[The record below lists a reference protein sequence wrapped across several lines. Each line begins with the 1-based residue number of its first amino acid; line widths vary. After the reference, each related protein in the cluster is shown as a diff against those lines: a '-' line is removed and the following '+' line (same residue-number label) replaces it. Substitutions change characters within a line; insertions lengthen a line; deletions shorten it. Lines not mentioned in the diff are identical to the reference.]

1 MAIVV
6 AGEALIDLV
15 PDGEDGLRAHPGGGP
30 YNTARTLGRLEQP
43 VLYLGCVSRDAF
55 GRRLRQQ
62 LRADGVQLDTVVDT
76 ELPTTLALVEIDAAG
91 AASYRFYTD
100 GTSAAAL
107 APGPARAALPPRV
120 DMLHVEGGCIALGL
134 DAHPTAL
141 GLQAAIEAVADRAL
155 VMVDPNCRP
164 LSIPDR
170 AAYRHGLAATLRHA
184 HVVKASGDDL
194 AFIEPSLE
202 PADAARSLLADGP
215 SVALVTL
222 GGDGALIVTAA
233 GEETVPAPPVD
244 VVDTIGAGDAFS
256 GGFLTWWHLRGPGR
270 AGLADPAALRAATA
284 FACTVA
290 ARTCERPGASPP
302 TLAEVSS
309 DLERQL

>member
-6 AGEALIDLV
+6 AGETLIDLV
-15 PDGEDGLRAHPGGGP
+15 PDGKDGLRAHPGGGP

-43 VLYLGCVSRDAF
+43 VHYLGCVSRDAF
-55 GRRLRQQ
+55 GQRLRAQ

-76 ELPTTLALVEIDAAG
+76 ELPTTLALVELDAAG

-100 GTSAAAL
+100 GTAAAAL
-107 APGPARAALPPRV
+107 GPEQARAALPERV
-120 DMLHVEGGCIALGL
+120 DILHVEGGCIALGL
-134 DAHPTAL
+134 DAHPTAR

-170 AAYRHGLAATLRHA
+170 AAYRRGLAATLRHA

-202 PADAARSLLADGP
+202 PAHAARALLEDGP
-215 SVALVTL
+215 AVALVTL

-233 GEETVPAPPVD
+233 GVETVPAPPVD

-256 GGFLTWWHLRGPGR
+256 GGFLTWWHVRGHGR
-270 AGLADPAALRAATA
+270 AELADPAALRAATV

-290 ARTCERPGASPP
+290 ARTCERTGASPP
-302 TLAEVSS
+302 RLAEVSS
-309 DLERQL
+309 DLEREL